1 MATKIL
7 YEKIKEQR
15 LKLGLSQQEL
25 SNQTDVNVNTI
36 KAVETGRMNTSYKN
50 VQSIAE
56 RLGLDINAIYI
67 KDFRK
72 TKVIAVA
79 NNKGGSGKTSVVSN
93 LGYALSEMDYKVLLV
108 DSDMQMNLTYSYGLE
123 RNKEKS
129 LNNAILSETTNL
141 EEYITKTDFD
151 NIDMIIS
158 DFDMAAIEPVLFT
171 KTFRES
177 IFKVML
183 KPLIDKGIYDFV
195 LIDTNPTLGLLNFNI
210 LNASNYVIVPVEM
223 TAFGVIGL
231 EILIRFIN
239 DVRRAN
245 TNLKLLGVLRTKVDL
260 RENITKEADSIL
272 TEIFGNNMMETS
284 ISIDTNIKKAQWN
297 RKPLTV
303 NTRAR
308 NQYIDLAK
316 EVIDNVK

>member
-1 MATKIL
+1 MTVKVL
-7 YEKIKEQR
+7 YEKIKEGR
-15 LKLGLSQQEL
+15 TRLGLSQQEL
-25 SNQTDVNVNTI
+25 SDQTNVNVNTI
-36 KAVETGRMNTSYKN
+36 KALETGRMNTSYDN
-50 VQSIAE
+50 VLKIAN
-56 RLGLDINAIYI
+56 RLGLSIESVYI
-67 KDFRK
+67 EDFRD
-72 TKVIAVA
+72 TKIIAVS

-93 LGYALSEMDYKVLLV
+93 LGYALSEMDYKILLI

-123 RNKEKS
+123 RDKDKS
-129 LNNAILSETTNL
+129 LNGAILSETTNL
-141 EEYITKTDFD
+141 EDYVIKTKYK

-183 KPLIDKGIYDFV
+183 EPLIKKGVYDFII
-195 LIDTNPTLGLLNFNI
+195 IDTNPTLGLLNFNI
-210 LNASNYVIVPVEM
+210 LNASQYVLVPVEM

-239 DVRRAN
+239 DVKRAN
-245 TNLKLLGVLRTKVDL
+245 PNLKLLGVLRTKVDL

-272 TEIFGNNMMETS
+272 TEIFGDNMLNTS

-297 RKPLTV
+297 REPLTI

-308 NQYIDLAK
+308 NQYKELAK
-316 EVIDNVK
+316 EVVNLVK